1 MSKGRK
7 AIVLIGL
14 LVAVDILF
22 VFLPIRA
29 WFTQIESYVQE
40 LGKIGPL
47 VVALGYALTTVLL
60 IPGSAITI
68 GAGGIFGLT
77 TGFLVV
83 VVGANLGAL
92 CAFLLARTFLREKV

>member
-1 MSKGRK
+1 MSKSRK

-40 LGKIGPL
+40 LGKIGPV

-60 IPGSAITI
+60 IPRSATRSEPGGSSD
-68 GAGGIFGLT
+68 
-77 TGFLVV
+77 
-83 VVGANLGAL
+83 
-92 CAFLLARTFLREKV
+92 LRPDFWL